1 MSIIRGHVQMIPK
14 INANESNAFS
24 GRPMSSTYLH
34 ATDDIFEDFDHQFIE
49 ALPVPDPVMNV

>member
-1 MSIIRGHVQMIPK
+1 MSIVRGHVQMIPK

-34 ATDDIFEDFDHQFIE
+34 ATDDIFEDFDQQFIE
-49 ALPVPDPVMNV
+49 SPPAPDPVMSV